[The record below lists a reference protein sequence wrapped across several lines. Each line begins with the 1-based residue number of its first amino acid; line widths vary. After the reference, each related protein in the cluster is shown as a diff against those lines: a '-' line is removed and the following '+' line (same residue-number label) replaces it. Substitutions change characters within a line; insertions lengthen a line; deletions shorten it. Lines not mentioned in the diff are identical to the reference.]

1 VGAGEAAVT
10 PLQKRIV
17 LALAIVI
24 GLTRFAAVAHSL
36 FDWDE
41 AQFALGV
48 RNYDVPNH
56 RPHPPGYPLFIAAAK
71 VVHLTGLDEF
81 RSLQLLVV
89 LSALC
94 VFPALF
100 FLARELGFPF
110 ETAVAG
116 AAIYAFLPNVWTYGG
131 TAFSDVPATVLA
143 LVACALLLRGREDGR
158 AYIAGAV
165 VLGLAAAI
173 RPANLLVGVVPAL
186 LATWCQLLS
195 SRASSEG
202 SGWVGRVTHASRPA
216 RPGPSLDARDDKPLR
231 LIAIAM
237 LSGLLV
243 LVISYGGAALASGGV
258 RSYLDILRVQS
269 KYVHDVDS
277 WHSPTR
283 GPLYDAA
290 KVFLVSPIGQDDL
303 RNTVVIA
310 AALALVAALVRRR
323 RAPLLAVAV
332 FAPLAVLSWLNLDI
346 NAAGRYAIGYM
357 AVHALLTAEAFR
369 LFGRWAQG
377 VLATAMIGVLIAV
390 TWPALRTQ
398 RTTDAPPAAALQW
411 IARNVPPAA
420 LIFVHGSMRPHAAY
434 FLPRH
439 HLDFYDD
446 ADDITATTADAWMVD
461 WRTRGG
467 AHNFV
472 RPHNALWNTLRR
484 RGFEASVSSVQGLIR
499 FGEGWYEAEGPGTD
513 PFHWMASESVTILPA
528 VPGRG
533 TLSLRIYV
541 PLDRLP
547 VPPTIEVRW
556 NGELVDRFA
565 GTPAESER
573 TWTLASRS
581 DAPNEL
587 RIRTSAT
594 VNLSHLTNSTDTR
607 DLGLRVNRLTW
618 SARKAGF

>member
-17 LALAIVI
+17 LVLTIVI

-143 LVACALLLRGREDGR
+143 LVACALLLRGRGDGR
-158 AYIAGAV
+158 AYVAGAV

-186 LATWCQLLS
+186 LATWCQWRGRRATHPWRAISPPS
-195 SRASSEG
+195 SVSP
-202 SGWVGRVTHASRPA
+202 GRT
-216 RPGPSLDARDDKPLR
+216 R
-231 LIAIAM
+231 LIAIAT
-237 LSGLLV
+237 LAGLFV

-310 AALALVAALVRRR
+310 SALALVAALVRRR
-323 RAPLLAVAV
+323 RAPLLTVAV

-357 AVHALLTAEAFR
+357 AVHALLTAEGFR

-398 RTTDAPPAAALQW
+398 RTTDAPPAAALRW

-420 LIFVHGSMRPHAAY
+420 PVFVHGSMRPHAAY
-434 FLPRH
+434 FLPGH

-472 RPHNALWNTLRR
+472 RPHNALWNILRR

-499 FGEGWYEAEGPGTD
+499 FGEGWYAAEGPGTD
-513 PFHWMASESVTILPA
+513 PFHWMASESVTLLPA
-528 VPGRG
+528 LPGHG
-533 TLSLRIYV
+533 TLSLRMYV

-547 VPPTIEVRW
+547 VPPKIEVRW

-594 VNLSHLTNSTDTR
+594 VNLSQLTNSTDTR

-618 SARKAGF
+618 SARRAGS